1 MTGPNLDLYREITR
15 RYPGLRVQA
24 SGGVSALS
32 DLQQLSG
39 SGVHSAI
46 TGKALLEGRFTVAEA
61 IRTLT

>member
-1 MTGPNLDLYREITR
+1 MTGPNLDLYREITQ
-15 RYPGLRVQA
+15 RYPHLRVQA

-39 SGVHSAI
+39 CGVHSAI

-61 IRTLT
+61 IRALS